1 MSALI
6 IRDLPLESEL
16 GSQAMSTIRGGSG
29 APWVFGW
36 IRPYVNATPGDG
48 GFGGVINV
56 FEINNNYFAQQM
68 NNQFQTIDISNTAP
82 NALINL
88 AADQRSINIKQ

>member
-1 MSALI
+1 MAALI
-6 IRDLPLESEL
+6 IRDLPRESDL
-16 GSQAMSTIRGGSG
+16 QAGAMSSIRGGGG

-36 IRPYVNATPGDG
+36 IRPYVPAMAGDG

-56 FEINNNYFAQQM
+56 FEVTNNYFAQQM

-82 NALINL
+82 NAQISL
-88 AADQRSINIKQ
+88 AVDQRSMNIKP